1 MFSGAVR
8 AVFRKKKGFG
18 FVKILHWLL
27 LVLFSAAAALARLRL
42 LAVGFDADGLPVPM
56 DLNTMVL
63 PAVLVV
69 AAVIAV
75 IMARRYPAQREL
87 CGSMDLYFAFDRST
101 LAVLLMVLGSFA
113 LIGSAVCSL
122 VFSLRTTL
130 TMILS
135 VFLAVGAVCLLYAT
149 TALRRKAE
157 FPGVALLVPVCAMVL
172 ALILFYREHATDP
185 ILRHYYVETLAL
197 AALTVLLLLWV
208 AALIFGRSLAVQAA
222 GETLNFPVLLYD
234 VLLGVTAATAIY
246 LFPVLS
252 RFEMRLPQM
261 VKLSFVMCLRYL
273 PYTLLIAAGTALVGW
288 LLFYKLPMACTL
300 VLPGAWCLAITFLME
315 KALHHYMPKPEEG
328 EEQWYDET

>member
-63 PAVLVV
+63 PAVFVV

-130 TMILS
+130 TMILP
-135 VFLAVGAVCLLYAT
+135 VFLAVGAACLLYAT

-157 FPGVALLVPVCAMVL
+157 SVGDIPCTPAYVALLVPVCAMVL
-172 ALILFYREHATDP
+172 ALILFYREHAADP

-197 AALTVLLLLWV
+197 AALTVLLLEFAAFAFRGGAPRLLMPASTMSV
-208 AALIFGRSLAVQAA
+208 ILCAAALAARPTLA
-222 GETLNFPVLLYD
+222 E
-234 VLLGVTAATAIY
+234 I
-246 LFPVLS
+246 
-252 RFEMRLPQM
+252 
-261 VKLSFVMCLRYL
+261 
-273 PYTLLIAAGTALVGW
+273 
-288 LLFYKLPMACTL
+288 LFYAGGACIAL
-300 VLPGAWCLAITFLME
+300 GIGAAADFD
-315 KALHHYMPKPEEG
+315 P
-328 EEQWYDET
+328 

>member
-42 LAVGFDADGLPVPM
+42 PAVGFDADGLPVPM

-113 LIGSAVCSL
+113 LIGSARHACCT
-122 VFSLRTTL
+122 LRP
-130 TMILS
+130 S
-135 VFLAVGAVCLLYAT
+135 CAARRSSQ
-149 TALRRKAE
+149 ALRCSC
-157 FPGVALLVPVCAMVL
+157 LCA
-172 ALILFYREHATDP
+172 R
-185 ILRHYYVETLAL
+185 
-197 AALTVLLLLWV
+197 W
-208 AALIFGRSLAVQAA
+208 
-222 GETLNFPVLLYD
+222 
-234 VLLGVTAATAIY
+234 
-246 LFPVLS
+246 
-252 RFEMRLPQM
+252 
-261 VKLSFVMCLRYL
+261 CLR
-273 PYTLLIAAGTALVGW
+273 
-288 LLFYKLPMACTL
+288 
-300 VLPGAWCLAITFLME
+300 
-315 KALHHYMPKPEEG
+315 
-328 EEQWYDET
+328 

>member
-113 LIGSAVCSL
+113 LIGSAVGVGC
-122 VFSLRTTL
+122 
-130 TMILS
+130 
-135 VFLAVGAVCLLYAT
+135 FLACSAALAPRLGEERIRRRQLQFWQVNIWIIALPVISQLQNFPFFHLFYAPYPLLSWGALNIARWCLCWGLHLLT
-149 TALRRKAE
+149 GLGVHPSCRRALRR
-157 FPGVALLVPVCAMVL
+157 MN
-172 ALILFYREHATDP
+172 
-185 ILRHYYVETLAL
+185 
-197 AALTVLLLLWV
+197 
-208 AALIFGRSLAVQAA
+208 GR
-222 GETLNFPVLLYD
+222 G
-234 VLLGVTAATAIY
+234 
-246 LFPVLS
+246 
-252 RFEMRLPQM
+252 
-261 VKLSFVMCLRYL
+261 
-273 PYTLLIAAGTALVGW
+273 GTTPA
-288 LLFYKLPMACTL
+288 
-300 VLPGAWCLAITFLME
+300 
-315 KALHHYMPKPEEG
+315 
-328 EEQWYDET
+328 

>member
-135 VFLAVGAVCLLYAT
+135 VFLAVGAACLLYAT

-172 ALILFYREHATDP
+172 ALILFYREHAADP

-197 AALTVLLLLWV
+197 AALTVLLLEFAAFAFRGAPRLLMPASTMSV
-208 AALIFGRSLAVQAA
+208 ILCAAALAARPTLA
-222 GETLNFPVLLYD
+222 E
-234 VLLGVTAATAIY
+234 I
-246 LFPVLS
+246 
-252 RFEMRLPQM
+252 
-261 VKLSFVMCLRYL
+261 
-273 PYTLLIAAGTALVGW
+273 
-288 LLFYKLPMACTL
+288 LFYAGGACIAL
-300 VLPGAWCLAITFLME
+300 GIGAAADFD
-315 KALHHYMPKPEEG
+315 P
-328 EEQWYDET
+328 

>member
-135 VFLAVGAVCLLYAT
+135 VFLAACLLYAT

-172 ALILFYREHATDP
+172 ALILFYREHAADP

-197 AALTVLLLLWV
+197 AALTVLLLEF
-208 AALIFGRSLAVQAA
+208 AAFAFRGGAPRLLMPASTRRTSIRDAILHQNITKKDASRRPFSYKMEDWMKRSYC
-222 GETLNFPVLLYD
+222 LLQ
-234 VLLGVTAATAIY
+234 G
-246 LFPVLS
+246 
-252 RFEMRLPQM
+252 
-261 VKLSFVMCLRYL
+261 LR
-273 PYTLLIAAGTALVGW
+273 
-288 LLFYKLPMACTL
+288 
-300 VLPGAWCLAITFLME
+300 
-315 KALHHYMPKPEEG
+315 
-328 EEQWYDET
+328 

>member
-135 VFLAVGAVCLLYAT
+135 VFLAVGAACLLYAT

-172 ALILFYREHATDP
+172 ALILFYREQVSTYTVCPRRRAAAADAREHDERHPLRGGLGRAPDACRDP
-185 ILRHYYVETLAL
+185 LLRRRRVHRARYRRGGGL
-197 AALTVLLLLWV
+197 
-208 AALIFGRSLAVQAA
+208 RS
-222 GETLNFPVLLYD
+222 
-234 VLLGVTAATAIY
+234 VTPSYI
-246 LFPVLS
+246 
-252 RFEMRLPQM
+252 R
-261 VKLSFVMCLRYL
+261 
-273 PYTLLIAAGTALVGW
+273 I
-288 LLFYKLPMACTL
+288 
-300 VLPGAWCLAITFLME
+300 
-315 KALHHYMPKPEEG
+315 
-328 EEQWYDET
+328 

>member
-56 DLNTMVL
+56 DLNTMAL

-69 AAVIAV
+69 AAVIAL

-101 LAVLLMVLGSFA
+101 LAVMLMVLGSFA

-135 VFLAVGAVCLLYAT
+135 VFLAVGAACLLYAT

-172 ALILFYREHATDP
+172 ALILFYREHAADP
-185 ILRHYYVETLAL
+185 DPAPLLCRNAGARGADSAAARICGLCFPRRRAAAADAREHDERHPLRGGLGRAPD
-197 AALTVLLLLWV
+197 ACRDPLLRRRRVHRARYRRGGGL
-208 AALIFGRSLAVQAA
+208 RS
-222 GETLNFPVLLYD
+222 
-234 VLLGVTAATAIY
+234 VTPSYI
-246 LFPVLS
+246 
-252 RFEMRLPQM
+252 R
-261 VKLSFVMCLRYL
+261 
-273 PYTLLIAAGTALVGW
+273 I
-288 LLFYKLPMACTL
+288 
-300 VLPGAWCLAITFLME
+300 
-315 KALHHYMPKPEEG
+315 
-328 EEQWYDET
+328 

>member
-135 VFLAVGAVCLLYAT
+135 VFLAVGAACLLYAT
-149 TALRRKAE
+149 TALRRRKAE
-157 FPGVALLVPVCAMVL
+157 FSGVALLVPVCAMVL
-172 ALILFYREHATDP
+172 ALILFYREHAADP

-197 AALTVLLLLWV
+197 AALTVLLLEFAAFAFRGGAPRLLMPASTMSV
-208 AALIFGRSLAVQAA
+208 ILCAAALAARPTLA
-222 GETLNFPVLLYD
+222 E
-234 VLLGVTAATAIY
+234 I
-246 LFPVLS
+246 
-252 RFEMRLPQM
+252 
-261 VKLSFVMCLRYL
+261 
-273 PYTLLIAAGTALVGW
+273 
-288 LLFYKLPMACTL
+288 LFYAGGACIAL
-300 VLPGAWCLAITFLME
+300 GIGAAADFD
-315 KALHHYMPKPEEG
+315 P
-328 EEQWYDET
+328 

>member
-42 LAVGFDADGLPVPM
+42 PAVGFDADGLPVPM

-135 VFLAVGAVCLLYAT
+135 VFLAVGAACLLYAT
-149 TALRRKAE
+149 TELRRKAE
-157 FPGVALLVPVCAMVL
+157 FPGVAL
-172 ALILFYREHATDP
+172 
-185 ILRHYYVETLAL
+185 
-197 AALTVLLLLWV
+197 TVLLLEFAAFAFRGGAPRLLMPASTMSV
-208 AALIFGRSLAVQAA
+208 ILCAAALAARPTLA
-222 GETLNFPVLLYD
+222 E
-234 VLLGVTAATAIY
+234 I
-246 LFPVLS
+246 
-252 RFEMRLPQM
+252 
-261 VKLSFVMCLRYL
+261 
-273 PYTLLIAAGTALVGW
+273 
-288 LLFYKLPMACTL
+288 LFYAGGACIAL
-300 VLPGAWCLAITFLME
+300 GIGAAADFD
-315 KALHHYMPKPEEG
+315 P
-328 EEQWYDET
+328 

>member
-56 DLNTMVL
+56 DLNTMAL
-63 PAVLVV
+63 PAVLIV
-69 AAVIAV
+69 AAVIAL

-101 LAVLLMVLGSFA
+101 LAVMLMVLGGFA

-130 TMILS
+130 MMILS
-135 VFLAVGAVCLLYAT
+135 VFLAVGAACLLYAT

-157 FPGVALLVPVCAMVL
+157 FPGVVLLVPVCAMVL
-172 ALILFYREHATDP
+172 ALILFYREHAADP

-197 AALTVLLLLWV
+197 AALTVLLLEF
-208 AALIFGRSLAVQAA
+208 AAFAFRGGAPRLLMPASTMSVILCAATLAARPSLA
-222 GETLNFPVLLYD
+222 E
-234 VLLGVTAATAIY
+234 I
-246 LFPVLS
+246 
-252 RFEMRLPQM
+252 
-261 VKLSFVMCLRYL
+261 
-273 PYTLLIAAGTALVGW
+273 
-288 LLFYKLPMACTL
+288 LFYAGGACIAL
-300 VLPGAWCLAITFLME
+300 GIGAAADFD
-315 KALHHYMPKPEEG
+315 P
-328 EEQWYDET
+328 

>member
-63 PAVLVV
+63 PAVLIV

-75 IMARRYPAQREL
+75 IMAQRYPAQREL
-87 CGSMDLYFAFDRST
+87 CGSMELYFAFDRST

-135 VFLAVGAVCLLYAT
+135 VFWQSARHACCTLRPRCAARRSSQ
-149 TALRRKAE
+149 ALRCSC
-157 FPGVALLVPVCAMVL
+157 LCA
-172 ALILFYREHATDP
+172 R
-185 ILRHYYVETLAL
+185 
-197 AALTVLLLLWV
+197 W
-208 AALIFGRSLAVQAA
+208 
-222 GETLNFPVLLYD
+222 
-234 VLLGVTAATAIY
+234 
-246 LFPVLS
+246 
-252 RFEMRLPQM
+252 
-261 VKLSFVMCLRYL
+261 CLR
-273 PYTLLIAAGTALVGW
+273 
-288 LLFYKLPMACTL
+288 
-300 VLPGAWCLAITFLME
+300 
-315 KALHHYMPKPEEG
+315 
-328 EEQWYDET
+328 

>member
-8 AVFRKKKGFG
+8 AIFRKKKGFG

-56 DLNTMVL
+56 DLL
-63 PAVLVV
+63 
-69 AAVIAV
+69 

-101 LAVLLMVLGSFA
+101 LAVMLMVLGSFA

-135 VFLAVGAVCLLYAT
+135 VFLAVGAACLLYAT

-157 FPGVALLVPVCAMVL
+157 FPGIALLVPVCAMVL
-172 ALILFYREHATDP
+172 ALILFYRDHAADP
-185 ILRHYYVETLAL
+185 VLRHYYVETLAL
-197 AALTVLLLLWV
+197 AALTVLLLEFAAFAFRGGAPRLLMPASTMSV
-208 AALIFGRSLAVQAA
+208 ILCAAALAARTTLA
-222 GETLNFPVLLYD
+222 E
-234 VLLGVTAATAIY
+234 I
-246 LFPVLS
+246 
-252 RFEMRLPQM
+252 
-261 VKLSFVMCLRYL
+261 
-273 PYTLLIAAGTALVGW
+273 
-288 LLFYKLPMACTL
+288 LFYAGGACIAL
-300 VLPGAWCLAITFLME
+300 GIGAAADFD
-315 KALHHYMPKPEEG
+315 P
-328 EEQWYDET
+328 

>member
-130 TMILS
+130 
-135 VFLAVGAVCLLYAT
+135 FLAVGAACLLYAT

-172 ALILFYREHATDP
+172 ALILFYREHAADP

-197 AALTVLLLLWV
+197 AALTVLLLEFAAFAFRGGAPRLLMPASTMSV
-208 AALIFGRSLAVQAA
+208 ILCAAALAARPTLA
-222 GETLNFPVLLYD
+222 E
-234 VLLGVTAATAIY
+234 I
-246 LFPVLS
+246 
-252 RFEMRLPQM
+252 
-261 VKLSFVMCLRYL
+261 
-273 PYTLLIAAGTALVGW
+273 
-288 LLFYKLPMACTL
+288 LFYAGGACIAL
-300 VLPGAWCLAITFLME
+300 GIGAAADFD
-315 KALHHYMPKPEEG
+315 P
-328 EEQWYDET
+328 

>member
-135 VFLAVGAVCLLYAT
+135 VFLAVGAACLLYAT

-157 FPGVALLVPVCAMVL
+157 FPGVALLVPV
-172 ALILFYREHATDP
+172 
-185 ILRHYYVETLAL
+185 
-197 AALTVLLLLWV
+197 
-208 AALIFGRSLAVQAA
+208 
-222 GETLNFPVLLYD
+222 
-234 VLLGVTAATAIY
+234 
-246 LFPVLS
+246 
-252 RFEMRLPQM
+252 
-261 VKLSFVMCLRYL
+261 
-273 PYTLLIAAGTALVGW
+273 
-288 LLFYKLPMACTL
+288 
-300 VLPGAWCLAITFLME
+300 
-315 KALHHYMPKPEEG
+315 
-328 EEQWYDET
+328 

>member
-8 AVFRKKKGFG
+8 AIFRKKKGFG

-56 DLNTMVL
+56 DLNTMAL
-63 PAVLVV
+63 PAVLIV
-69 AAVIAV
+69 AAVIAL

-101 LAVLLMVLGSFA
+101 LAVMLMVLGSFA

-135 VFLAVGAVCLLYAT
+135 VFLAVGAACLLYAT

-157 FPGVALLVPVCAMVL
+157 FPGIALVPVCAMVL
-172 ALILFYREHATDP
+172 ALILFYRDHAADP
-185 ILRHYYVETLAL
+185 VLRHYYVETLAL
-197 AALTVLLLLWV
+197 AALTVLLLEFAAFAFRGGAPRLLMPASTMSV
-208 AALIFGRSLAVQAA
+208 ILCAAALAARPTLA
-222 GETLNFPVLLYD
+222 E
-234 VLLGVTAATAIY
+234 I
-246 LFPVLS
+246 
-252 RFEMRLPQM
+252 
-261 VKLSFVMCLRYL
+261 
-273 PYTLLIAAGTALVGW
+273 
-288 LLFYKLPMACTL
+288 LFYAGGACIAL
-300 VLPGAWCLAITFLME
+300 GIGAAADFD
-315 KALHHYMPKPEEG
+315 P
-328 EEQWYDET
+328 

>member
-56 DLNTMVL
+56 DLNAMAL
-63 PAVLVV
+63 PAVLIV

-75 IMARRYPAQREL
+75 IMAQRYPAQREL

-122 VFSLRTTL
+122 RTTV

-135 VFLAVGAVCLLYAT
+135 VFLAVGAACLLYAT
-149 TALRRKAE
+149 AALRRKAE
-157 FPGVALLVPVCAMVL
+157 FPGVVLLVPVCAMVL
-172 ALILFYREHATDP
+172 ALILFYREHAADP

-197 AALTVLLLLWV
+197 AALAVLLLEFAAFAFRGGAPRLLMPASTMSV
-208 AALIFGRSLAVQAA
+208 ILCAAALAARPSLA
-222 GETLNFPVLLYD
+222 E
-234 VLLGVTAATAIY
+234 I
-246 LFPVLS
+246 
-252 RFEMRLPQM
+252 
-261 VKLSFVMCLRYL
+261 
-273 PYTLLIAAGTALVGW
+273 
-288 LLFYKLPMACTL
+288 LFYAGGACIAL
-300 VLPGAWCLAITFLME
+300 GIGAAADFD
-315 KALHHYMPKPEEG
+315 P
-328 EEQWYDET
+328 

>member
-135 VFLAVGAVCLLYAT
+135 VFLAVGAACLLYAT

-157 FPGVALLVPVCAMVL
+157 FSGVALLVPVCAMVL
-172 ALILFYREHATDP
+172 ALILFFYREHATDP

-197 AALTVLLLLWV
+197 AALTVLLLEFAAFAFRGGAPRLLMPASTMSV
-208 AALIFGRSLAVQAA
+208 ILCAAALAARPTLA
-222 GETLNFPVLLYD
+222 E
-234 VLLGVTAATAIY
+234 I
-246 LFPVLS
+246 
-252 RFEMRLPQM
+252 
-261 VKLSFVMCLRYL
+261 
-273 PYTLLIAAGTALVGW
+273 
-288 LLFYKLPMACTL
+288 LFYAGGACIAL
-300 VLPGAWCLAITFLME
+300 GIGAAADFD
-315 KALHHYMPKPEEG
+315 P
-328 EEQWYDET
+328 

>member
-113 LIGSAVCSL
+113 LIGSAVCS
-122 VFSLRTTL
+122 FRTTL

-135 VFLAVGAVCLLYAT
+135 VFLAVGAACLLYAT

-157 FPGVALLVPVCAMVL
+157 FSGVALLVPVCAMVL

-197 AALTVLLLLWV
+197 AALTVLLLEFAAFAFRGGAPRLLMPASTMSV
-208 AALIFGRSLAVQAA
+208 ILCAAALAACPTLA
-222 GETLNFPVLLYD
+222 E
-234 VLLGVTAATAIY
+234 I
-246 LFPVLS
+246 
-252 RFEMRLPQM
+252 
-261 VKLSFVMCLRYL
+261 
-273 PYTLLIAAGTALVGW
+273 
-288 LLFYKLPMACTL
+288 LFYAGGVCIALGI
-300 VLPGAWCLAITFLME
+300 GAAADFD
-315 KALHHYMPKPEEG
+315 P
-328 EEQWYDET
+328 

>member
-8 AVFRKKKGFG
+8 VVFRKKKGFG

-56 DLNTMVL
+56 DLNTMAL
-63 PAVLVV
+63 PAVLIV

-101 LAVLLMVLGSFA
+101 LAVMLMVLGGFA

-122 VFSLRTTL
+122 VFSLRTTV

-135 VFLAVGAVCLLYAT
+135 VFLAVGAACLLYAT

-172 ALILFYREHATDP
+172 ALILFYREHAADP

-197 AALTVLLLLWV
+197 AALTVLLLEFAAFAFRGGAPRLLMPASTMSV
-208 AALIFGRSLAVQAA
+208 ILCAAALAARPTLA
-222 GETLNFPVLLYD
+222 ETLFYAGGACIA
-234 VLLGVTAATAIY
+234 LGIGAAAD
-246 LFPVLS
+246 FDP
-252 RFEMRLPQM
+252 
-261 VKLSFVMCLRYL
+261 
-273 PYTLLIAAGTALVGW
+273 
-288 LLFYKLPMACTL
+288 
-300 VLPGAWCLAITFLME
+300 
-315 KALHHYMPKPEEG
+315 
-328 EEQWYDET
+328 

>member
-56 DLNTMVL
+56 DLNTM
-63 PAVLVV
+63 VLVV

-135 VFLAVGAVCLLYAT
+135 VFLAVGAACLLYAT
-149 TALRRKAE
+149 TALRRKVE

-197 AALTVLLLLWV
+197 AALTVLLLEFAAFAFRGGAPRLLMPASTMSV
-208 AALIFGRSLAVQAA
+208 ILCAAALAACPTLA
-222 GETLNFPVLLYD
+222 E
-234 VLLGVTAATAIY
+234 I
-246 LFPVLS
+246 
-252 RFEMRLPQM
+252 
-261 VKLSFVMCLRYL
+261 
-273 PYTLLIAAGTALVGW
+273 
-288 LLFYKLPMACTL
+288 LFYAGGACIAL
-300 VLPGAWCLAITFLME
+300 GIGAAADFD
-315 KALHHYMPKPEEG
+315 P
-328 EEQWYDET
+328 

>member
-63 PAVLVV
+63 PAVLIV

-75 IMARRYPAQREL
+75 IMAQRYPAQREL
-87 CGSMDLYFAFDRST
+87 CGSMELYFAFDRST

-135 VFLAVGAVCLLYAT
+135 VFLAVGAACLLYAT
-149 TALRRKAE
+149 TALRRKACAD
-157 FPGVALLVPVCAMVL
+157 PLLPRARGGPDSASLLCRNAGARGADGAAARICCLCLPRRCA
-172 ALILFYREHATDP
+172 
-185 ILRHYYVETLAL
+185 
-197 AALTVLLLLWV
+197 AA
-208 AALIFGRSLAVQAA
+208 ADAR
-222 GETLNFPVLLYD
+222 
-234 VLLGVTAATAIY
+234 
-246 LFPVLS
+246 
-252 RFEMRLPQM
+252 
-261 VKLSFVMCLRYL
+261 KLSERDPLRRGSGGA
-273 PYTLLIAAGTALVGW
+273 PGT
-288 LLFYKLPMACTL
+288 F
-300 VLPGAWCLAITFLME
+300 
-315 KALHHYMPKPEEG
+315 
-328 EEQWYDET
+328 

>member
-135 VFLAVGAVCLLYAT
+135 VFLAVGAACLLYAT

-157 FPGVALLVPVCAMVL
+157 FSGVALLVPVCAMVL

-197 AALTVLLLLWV
+197 AALTVLLLEF
-208 AALIFGRSLAVQAA
+208 AAFAFRGGAPRLLMPASTMSVILCAA
-222 GETLNFPVLLYD
+222 APWPR
-234 VLLGVTAATAIY
+234 A
-246 LFPVLS
+246 
-252 RFEMRLPQM
+252 RRLPRSSSTPAARASRSVSARRRTSIRDAILHQNITKKDAPRRPFSYKM
-261 VKLSFVMCLRYL
+261 EDWMKRSYCLLQELR
-273 PYTLLIAAGTALVGW
+273 
-288 LLFYKLPMACTL
+288 
-300 VLPGAWCLAITFLME
+300 
-315 KALHHYMPKPEEG
+315 
-328 EEQWYDET
+328 